1 MMRGAITKNGLLLGV
16 FAMVTTAI
24 IAATQLS
31 TKDRI
36 AEQFR
41 LAKEKALLE
50 IVPRERHDNQLL
62 DSTVEVSGE
71 LLGYSEPRTAF
82 IARVQNAPIGIILPA
97 VAPDGYSGKIEL
109 LVGINTDG
117 SVAGVRIVKHAET
130 PGLGDKVELRKSDWV
145 LSFNG
150 KSIGQPSASGWAV
163 KKDKGEFD
171 QFTGATITP
180 RAVTRAVFNALQYYN
195 KNEHLLSA
203 RVDAPTSNILSTTTP
218 NREEGNVR

>member
-1 MMRGAITKNGLLLGV
+1 MMRGAITKNGLLLGL

-31 TKDRI
+31 TKDLI

-50 IVPRERHDNQLL
+50 IVTRERHDNQLL
-62 DSTVEVSGE
+62 DDTVEVSGE
-71 LLGYSEPRTAF
+71 LLGYSEPRIAF
-82 IARVQNAPIGIILPA
+82 IARYQDAPVGIILPA

-109 LVGINTDG
+109 LVGVNTNG

-150 KSIGQPSASGWAV
+150 KSIGQPAASGWAV

-180 RAVTRAVFNALQYYN
+180 RAVTHAVFNALQYFG
-195 KNEHLLSA
+195 KNQHLLNARAKAPISDTLSA
-203 RVDAPTSNILSTTTP
+203 STP
-218 NREEGNVR
+218 KREEANVQ